1 MAGLSNKYIS
11 GISINNTPY
20 YLRDRELEDFLR
32 SDFVKQKVVTI
43 GSGDIANQVFFQE
56 DDALEGKLY
65 FYATRLCFMSTGYMY
80 DKYWDDIVNEVY
92 ATETST
98 SSLPKCIE
106 IPNNAALAFNTKSTR
121 LQFVDRYDIQ
131 PEHLVLFINAYG
143 RADNLHPS
151 LIKAVLSKIEKK
163 TASIDEMKTD
173 IRTLQKFVGND
184 DLGINDASMLG
195 EWQLGGLSA
204 GKIVPSQT
212 SRVVT
217 SKPITLSEP
226 LTVNIQPNRR
236 ISVHYLNADG
246 SLKEDTGWK
255 TDFYVFKA
263 NIPFMCLISGFP
275 SSSAEESSST
285 ADVKTFVKYIS
296 YQNDFYFLLN
306 DLRYRIVNV
315 KDCGAKGDGTTDDTE
330 AIQEAI
336 FSGRTI
342 YFPNGIYLL
351 NKCLWNVSDP
361 SISAALLVAPE
372 QRLIFDRGAILLRGS
387 DAVNHML
394 YTGNEDNATGYDGT
408 SGIEIIG
415 ATFDENELLSTNC
428 TALNLSHAKNV
439 KIKNCKFINSS
450 GTWHSIEVNS
460 SKDVYISE
468 CVFEN
473 NENEEDIQIDS
484 AGGTGNLGSND
495 NTPCDNIHI
504 YNCTFDTK
512 GHVAIGGHDNQSHK
526 NIRVYNNIFRSPG
539 DLDRGHCAFTENT
552 EYIDGYNNTFWDEGG
567 INIPGGHKTS
577 TMHDN
582 RFFDTPTPMR
592 RNGFIEHDNLI
603 LETRI
608 E

>member
-1 MAGLSNKYIS
+1 MAGPSNNFIS
-11 GISINNTPY
+11 GVSINNTPY
-20 YLRDRELEDFLR
+20 LLRDKRLED
-32 SDFVKQKVVTI
+32 VVQKSKAVTI

-65 FYATRLCFMSTGYMY
+65 FYATRLCFMGAGYMY
-80 DKYWDDIVNEVY
+80 DKYWDDIVLEVG

-98 SSLPKCIE
+98 ANLPKCIE
-106 IPNNAALAFNTKSTR
+106 VPNNAALTFNTSSTN
-121 LQFVDRYDIQ
+121 LEFVDRYEIQ
-131 PEHLVLFINAYG
+131 PYHLVLFVNAYG

-151 LIKAVLSKIEKK
+151 LIKAVLSKVEKK

-173 IRTLQKFVGND
+173 IHTLQKLIGND
-184 DLGINDASMLG
+184 QIGINDASILG

-246 SLKEDTGWK
+246 SLKEDTGWQ
-255 TDFYVFKA
+255 TDLYVFKA

-275 SSSAEESSST
+275 SSSAEESNSI
-285 ADVKTFVKYIS
+285 ADVKIFVKYIT
-296 YQNDFYFLLN
+296 YQNDFYSLLD

-330 AIQEAI
+330 AIQVAI

-342 YFPNGIYLL
+342 YFPDGIYLL
-351 NKCLWNVSDP
+351 NKCLWNQSNA
-361 SISAALLVAPE
+361 SKSSALYIAPH
-372 QRLIFDRGAILLRGS
+372 QRLIFDCGAILLRGS

-394 YTGNEDNATGYDGT
+394 YTGNDSNATGYDGV
-408 SGIEIIG
+408 SDIEIIG
-415 ATFDENELLSTNC
+415 ATFDENKSLSTNC
-428 TALNLSHAKNV
+428 TALNLSHARNI

-473 NENEEDIQIDS
+473 NQNEEDIQIDS
-484 AGGTGNLGSND
+484 ANGTGNLGSSD
-495 NTPCDNIHI
+495 GTPCDNIHI
-504 YNCTFDTK
+504 YNCTFDTQ
-512 GHVAIGGHDNQSHK
+512 GHVAIGGHDSGQHK
-526 NIRVYNNIFRSPG
+526 NIRVYNNIFRSSG
-539 DLDRGHCAFTENT
+539 DLDRGHCAFTEHT
-552 EYIDGYNNTFWDEGG
+552 EYIDVYNNTFMNAGG
-567 INIPGGHKTS
+567 VNIPGGHKTS
-577 TMHDN
+577 TIHDN
-582 RFFDTPTPMR
+582 RFYGAVTPMR
-592 RNGFIEHDNLI
+592 GDGFIEHDNLI
-603 LETRI
+603 LTPSPN
-608 E
+608 

>member
-1 MAGLSNKYIS
+1 MAGPSNKFIS
-11 GISINNTPY
+11 AISINNTPY
-20 YLRDRELEDFLR
+20 LLKDERLEDVVR
-32 SDFVKQKVVTI
+32 VPKAVTI

-65 FYATRLCFMSTGYMY
+65 FYATRLCFMVSGYHH
-80 DKYWDDIVNEVY
+80 DKYWADILSDLDIQ
-92 ATETST
+92 ETST
-98 SSLPKCIE
+98 AQLAKCIE
-106 IPNNAALAFNTKSTR
+106 IPNDTALAFNANGGNFE
-121 LQFVDRYDIQ
+121 FVDRYNIQ
-131 PEHLVLFINAYG
+131 PYHLVLFINAYG

-151 LIKAVLSKIEKK
+151 LIKAVLSKVEKK

-173 IRTLQKFVGND
+173 IHTLQKFVGND

-217 SKPITLSEP
+217 SKPITLSKP

-236 ISVHYLNADG
+236 ISVHYLNKDG
-246 SLKEDTGWK
+246 SLKEDTGWR

-263 NIPFMCLISGFP
+263 NFPFMCLISGFP

-285 ADVKTFVKYIS
+285 AEVKTFVKYIS
-296 YQNDFYFLLN
+296 YYNDFYYLLN

-342 YFPNGIYLL
+342 YFPDGIYLL
-351 NKCLWNVSDP
+351 NKCLWNISDP
-361 SISAALLVAPE
+361 SKSAALLVTPE
-372 QRLIFDRGAILLRGS
+372 QRLIFDRGAVLLRGS

-428 TALNLSHAKNV
+428 TALNLSHAKNI

-473 NENEEDIQIDS
+473 NQNEEDIQIDS
-484 AGGTGNLGSND
+484 ASGTGNLGSSD
-495 NTPCDNIHI
+495 GTPCDNIHI
-504 YNCTFDTK
+504 YNCTFDTQ
-512 GHVAIGGHDNQSHK
+512 GHVAIGGHDSKSHK
-526 NIRVYNNIFRSPG
+526 NIRVYNNIFRSSG
-539 DLDRGHCAFTENT
+539 DLNRGHCAFTENT
-552 EYIDGYNNTFWDEGG
+552 EYIDVYNNTFMGAGG
-567 INIPGGHKTS
+567 INIPGGYKS
-577 TMHDN
+577 SIIHDN
-582 RFFDTPTPMR
+582 RFYDTVTPMR
-592 RNGFIEHDNLI
+592 GDGFIEHDNLI
-603 LETRI
+603 LNPSPN
-608 E
+608 

>member
-1 MAGLSNKYIS
+1 MAGPSNNFIS
-11 GISINNTPY
+11 GVSINNTPY
-20 YLRDRELEDFLR
+20 LLRDKRLED
-32 SDFVKQKVVTI
+32 VVQKSKAVTI

-65 FYATRLCFMSTGYMY
+65 FYATRLCFMGAGYMY
-80 DKYWDDIVNEVY
+80 DKYWDDIVLEVG

-98 SSLPKCIE
+98 ANLPKCIE
-106 IPNNAALAFNTKSTR
+106 VPNNAALTFNTSSTN
-121 LQFVDRYDIQ
+121 LEFVDRYEIQ
-131 PEHLVLFINAYG
+131 PYHLVLFVNAYG

-151 LIKAVLSKIEKK
+151 LIKAVLSKVEKK

-173 IRTLQKFVGND
+173 IHTLQKLIGND
-184 DLGINDASMLG
+184 QIGINDASILG

-246 SLKEDTGWK
+246 SLKEDTGWQ
-255 TDFYVFKA
+255 TDLYVFKA

-275 SSSAEESSST
+275 SSSAEESNSI
-285 ADVKTFVKYIS
+285 ADVKIFVKYIT
-296 YQNDFYFLLN
+296 YQNDFYSLLD

-330 AIQEAI
+330 AIQVAI

-342 YFPNGIYLL
+342 YFPDGIYLL
-351 NKCLWNVSDP
+351 NKCLWNQSNA
-361 SISAALLVAPE
+361 SKSSALYIAPH
-372 QRLIFDRGAILLRGS
+372 QRLIFDCGAILLRGS

-394 YTGNEDNATGYDGT
+394 YTGNDSNATGYDGV
-408 SGIEIIG
+408 SDIEIIG
-415 ATFDENELLSTNC
+415 ATFDENKSLSTNC
-428 TALNLSHAKNV
+428 TALNLSHARNI

-473 NENEEDIQIDS
+473 NQNEEDIQIDS
-484 AGGTGNLGSND
+484 ANGTGNLGSSD
-495 NTPCDNIHI
+495 GTPCDNIHI
-504 YNCTFDTK
+504 YNCTFDTQ
-512 GHVAIGGHDNQSHK
+512 GHVAIGGHDSGQHK
-526 NIRVYNNIFRSPG
+526 NIRVYNNIFRSSG
-539 DLDRGHCAFTENT
+539 DLDRGHCAFTEHT
-552 EYIDGYNNTFWDEGG
+552 EYIDVYNNTFMNAGG
-567 INIPGGHKTS
+567 VNIPGGHKTS
-577 TMHDN
+577 TIHDN
-582 RFFDTPTPMR
+582 RFYGAVTPMR
-592 RNGFIEHDNLI
+592 GDGFIEHDNLI
-603 LETRI
+603 LTPPPN
-608 E
+608 